1 MIVSGRPSALH
12 ERRGGDRRAGSR
24 CDPRAARRVAAPL
37 TVLVVG
43 GGMTGSGAL
52 VYMVAVDPV
61 DVAVVR
67 VVGVVAVREGDV
79 AATLA
84 VGVRV
89 PFVRAVVGG
98 GGHGGLLACLSG
110 PRTCPGRR
118 IATSPPALGDRVL
131 DACCGAGGLVDA
143 VDLSGALVALRE
155 RRARQ
160 EGLANL
166 RFHQHDVTAWAA
178 RGGTATTWT
187 SRPGRGPRRHRHA
200 SCGRTTPCPSAST
213 PHRRG
218 RQLRPARGLHPPPAE
233 RRRRTTARRTARGTA
248 RALTQRTDGIESAL
262 ALAHGNRSVYGR
274 ETDQFLHELRDP

>member
-37 TVLVVG
+37 TVLVVV

-178 RGGTATTWT
+178 RGGDGYDLDIAPWAWPSPTSARVVRQNYTMSIGVNPASPWSPTPPGSWATPPTC
-187 SRPGRGPRRHRHA
+187 RA
-200 SCGRTTPCPSAST
+200 TPPHDCA
-213 PHRRG
+213 PHRSRNG
-218 RQLRPARGLHPPPAE
+218 ACADSADGWNRIGACPCTWKPIGL
-233 RRRRTTARRTARGTA
+233 
-248 RALTQRTDGIESAL
+248 Q
-262 ALAHGNRSVYGR
+262 
-274 ETDQFLHELRDP
+274 